1 MTDIPDRVPT
11 PCPSCSPDLETV
23 HEVLTTTE
31 GGGTVTVRCSECGH
45 VHKVQPERT
54 REVTLDVVVS
64 QEGESFTAN
73 VTVPEEDPRG
83 RRRVYPRDRR
93 SALDRP
99 RHQPRVGPTAP
110 HRRPTPTG
118 SRRSGVAKS
127 TTSRSTSPSTHRTAR
142 DDSRSITVHVP
153 GDYEFEVGAVELRR
167 RRVRDRCRRRPRRR
181 LGLPPRPL
189 RDGGRYGPREGH
201 ESRLRLRRDE
211 QRVVSLVVVTVS
223 ILVTILTATTRPR
236 RCRRPPDTLRRRR
249 APTAFC
255 RRG

>member
-73 VTVPEEDPRG
+73 VTVPEEETLEVGDEFILETDEVLSTV
-83 RRRVYPRDRR
+83 RVT
-93 SALDRP
+93 SLELDR
-99 RHQPRVGPTAP
+99 Q
-110 HRRPTPTG
+110 RRTEEADADRIETVWSREVDNVAVNVTVHPQDG
-118 SRRSGVAKS
+118 S
-127 TTSRSTSPSTHRTAR
+127 R

-153 GDYEFEVGAVELRR
+153 GDYEFEVGAVESFGDDEFEIDAVV
-167 RRVRDRCRRRPRRR
+167 VRDDAS
-181 LGLPPRPL
+181 GYH
-189 RDGGRYGPREGH
+189 RDRYEMEGDTVLAKDTN
-201 ESRLRLRRDE
+201 RVYAYDE
-211 QRVVSLVVVTVS
+211 TSS
-223 ILVTILTATTRPR
+223 AWS
-236 RCRRPPDTLRRRR
+236 
-249 APTAFC
+249 AW
-255 RRG
+255 